1 MTCSESPRGQFAFSA
16 SERAA
21 SGDQLQV
28 GDAIPSLRL
37 THALPSPPFY
47 SPAQQPLSPRIP
59 LSHSSFRLFT
69 SLYVLTSFSFS
80 LLLQIF
86 SIPCNNLRNDKRLS
100 EIGTPPGDTLHAATP
115 SNMNPS
121 IDAHSTADSTGTFQ
135 LTTVITYILPPASS
149 LLAISRTGHD
159 HSASGFFMLALL
171 LCLPC
176 LPTLCFFFSAFPC
189 TRSSELL
196 TPPCTNDSLMH

>member
-1 MTCSESPRGQFAFSA
+1 MSSSEKAAFFF
-16 SERAA
+16 E
-21 SGDQLQV
+21 
-28 GDAIPSLRL
+28 
-37 THALPSPPFY
+37 
-47 SPAQQPLSPRIP
+47 
-59 LSHSSFRLFT
+59 
-69 SLYVLTSFSFS
+69 SLYGVRCRLAFFSFQLPTFYVS
-80 LLLQIF
+80 ISVLLRILILPI
-86 SIPCNNLRNDKRLS
+86 SIKRTDKAPNLRNDKRLS
-100 EIGTPPGDTLHAATP
+100 EIGTPPGGHAARR
-115 SNMNPS
+115 NAIQYDPS